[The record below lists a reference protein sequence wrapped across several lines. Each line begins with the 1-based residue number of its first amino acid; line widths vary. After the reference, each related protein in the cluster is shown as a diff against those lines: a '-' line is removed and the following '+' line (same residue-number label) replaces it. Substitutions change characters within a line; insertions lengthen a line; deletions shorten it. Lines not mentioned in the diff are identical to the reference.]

1 MRGRA
6 KETRLNA
13 AVTLSYTLKKRADGV
28 HILELIVIQYKA
40 IMKFYL
46 LSFCF
51 AVMAAVLGAPQVM
64 AQGAN
69 PPVIDVTVQGV
80 ARQSLT
86 LSGVT
91 ANGAG
96 GQTFLK
102 TLQNDLQRCGWYR
115 LAANGQVKVSGSV
128 SGAAGVTEGLSVA
141 WPGKR
146 FAWNRAAV
154 DTNQVRR
161 HAHELA
167 DAIVNATTGETG
179 IAQSKFAMVFQSG
192 TRQSGQAIQDLYV
205 CDYDGQNL
213 KRITNDGSPIVGP
226 RWGTD
231 GRTVYFTSYR
241 LGYATVFR
249 ADTRTGAVERL
260 ANFRGLS
267 TGAVPSPTNPN
278 KLAIILSH
286 QGNPELYVM
295 DVPTK
300 KLTRLTRTTLAAEA
314 SPCWSPDGKQICY
327 VSDVSKTPQL
337 YIVDVATAQ
346 SRRLTLKGGENVQ
359 PDWSKNG
366 IVFATRRGAP
376 YRIAV
381 MDPAVG
387 ERSLRYLT
395 PVNEQYESPSW
406 APDGRHVLAAR
417 KQGKTYSVWVLD
429 AAEKGAAPYKPFSS
443 NAGQWLSPAWSR

>member
-1 MRGRA
+1 MFA
-6 KETRLNA
+6 MPMVAQA
-13 AVTLSYTLKKRADGV
+13 AA
-28 HILELIVIQYKA
+28 
-40 IMKFYL
+40 
-46 LSFCF
+46 
-51 AVMAAVLGAPQVM
+51 
-64 AQGAN
+64 
-69 PPVIDVTVQGV
+69 PVIDVNVQGV

-86 LSGVT
+86 LAGLT
-91 ANGAG
+91 ASGAG
-96 GQTFLK
+96 GQTFFN

-115 LAANGQVKVSGSV
+115 LAANGQVKVTGSV
-128 SGAAGVTEGLSVA
+128 SGAAGVSEALMVN

-146 FAWNRAAV
+146 FPWNRAAV
-154 DTNQVRR
+154 SVDQARR

-167 DAIVNATTGETG
+167 DAIVNATTGEKG
-179 IAQSKFAMVFQSG
+179 IAQSKYAMVFQSG
-192 TRQSGQAIQDLYV
+192 TRQSGQAIQDLYI

-213 KRITNDGSPIVGP
+213 KRITSDGSPIVGP
-226 RWGTD
+226 RWGMD
-231 GRTVYFTSYR
+231 GYTLYFTSYR

-260 ANFRGLS
+260 ASFKGLS
-267 TGAVPSPTNPN
+267 TGAIPSPTDPN
-278 KLAIILSH
+278 QVAIILSH

-295 DVPTK
+295 NVTTK
-300 KLTRLTRTTLAAEA
+300 HLKRMTRTPLAAEA
-314 SPCWSPDGKQICY
+314 SPCWSPDGKRICY
-327 VSDVSKTPQL
+327 VSDASKTPQL

-381 MDPAVG
+381 IDPDAG

-395 PVNEQYESPSW
+395 PMNEQYESPSW
-406 APDGRHVLAAR
+406 APDGRHVVAAR
-417 KQGKTYSVWVLD
+417 KQGKAYSVWVLD

-443 NAGQWLSPAWSR
+443 GKGQWLSPAWSR

>member
-1 MRGRA
+1 M
-6 KETRLNA
+6 K
-13 AVTLSYTLKKRADGV
+13 LKAFS
-28 HILELIVIQYKA
+28 LFA
-40 IMKFYL
+40 MAL
-46 LSFCF
+46 LACS
-51 AVMAAVLGAPQVM
+51 ATAW
-64 AQGAN
+64 AN
-69 PPVIDVTVQGV
+69 STPVIDVNVQGV
-80 ARQSLT
+80 ARQSLSLT
-86 LSGVT
+86 DVAPS
-91 ANGAG
+91 GAG
-96 GQTFLK
+96 GQTFLS

-115 LAANGQVKVSGSV
+115 LAPNGQVKVGGSV
-128 SGAAGVTEGLSVA
+128 AGAAGVTEALSVT

-154 DTNQVRR
+154 DTDQARR

-167 DAIVNATTGETG
+167 DAIVNATTGEKG
-179 IAQSKFAMVFQSG
+179 IAQTKFALVHQSG
-192 TRQSGQAIQDLYV
+192 TRQSGQAIQDLYI

-213 KRITNDGSPIVGP
+213 KRVTNDGSPIVGP
-226 RWGTD
+226 RWGVD
-231 GRTVYFTSYR
+231 GYSVFFTSYR

-249 ADTRTGAVERL
+249 VDTRTGAVERL

-278 KLAIILSH
+278 QLAIILSH

-295 DVPTK
+295 DIHTK
-300 KLTRLTRTTLAAEA
+300 QLQRMTRTPLAAEA
-314 SPCWSPDGKQICY
+314 SPCWSPDGKRICY
-327 VSDVSKTPQL
+327 VSDVSKSPQL

-346 SRRLTLKGGENVQ
+346 SRRLTLKGGESVQ

-381 MDPAVG
+381 IDPDAG
-387 ERSLRYLT
+387 ERSLRFLT

-417 KQGKTYSVWVLD
+417 TQGRQSSIWVLD

-443 NAGQWLSPAWSR
+443 SKGQWLSPAWSR